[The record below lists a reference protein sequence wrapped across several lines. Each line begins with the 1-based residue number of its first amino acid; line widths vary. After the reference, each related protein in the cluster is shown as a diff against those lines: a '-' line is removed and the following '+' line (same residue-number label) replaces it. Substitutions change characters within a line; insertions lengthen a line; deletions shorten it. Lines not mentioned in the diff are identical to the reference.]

1 MRPIADIARDL
12 QRGAVTSR
20 SLVEE
25 ALAKIED
32 PAGEGSRTFI
42 RVFRDS
48 ALAAADASDN
58 LRTAGL
64 VPSPLAG
71 IPVSIKDL
79 CDVAGVTTYAGSRTL
94 RNAPPAARD
103 APVVARL
110 RAAGAVIVG
119 TTNLTEFAVGGLG
132 LNPHFG
138 DCRNPYDRETG
149 RVPGG
154 SSAGAA
160 VSVTDGMA
168 AVGLGTDTAGS
179 VRIPASLCG
188 VVGFKPTKSR
198 VPTDGVFPLSTTLD
212 SVGPLAPTVACCAVT
227 DAIFANEYPVVP
239 DAIPLDGLRFGI
251 PDTLVIDDLEPA
263 VQVAFDSALSTL
275 SGAGARIEIFKF
287 PELAELGG
295 VGRNRFP
302 AMVEGYSIHR
312 ERLDSMI
319 DLMDPRIS
327 ERLLGGLKISGPDYY
342 DILEFRKGFIERAT
356 AITSRFDAVI
366 MPTLPITA
374 PPIADF
380 HGSDERLRDP
390 HVIIIRNT
398 CVANLLD
405 RCALTIPCHE
415 PDAAPVGFTLMGE
428 NMADKRI
435 FGIGQSVEK
444 LLSPVL

>member
-1 MRPIADIARDL
+1 MRPIADIAKDL
-12 QRGAVTSR
+12 QNGTVTSR
-20 SLVEE
+20 ELVET
-25 ALAKIED
+25 ALTRIED
-32 PAGEGSRTFI
+32 PLGEGSRTFI
-42 RVFRDS
+42 RVFREE
-48 ALAAADASDN
+48 ALAEADASDK
-58 LRTAGL
+58 LRAVGL

-79 CDVAGVTTYAGSRTL
+79 CDVAGVTTYAGSRT
-94 RNAPPAARD
+94 RQNAPAATQD

-160 VSVTDGMA
+160 VSVSDGMA
-168 AVGLGTDTAGS
+168 IMGLGTDTAGS
-179 VRIPASLCG
+179 VRIPASMCG

-227 DAIFANEYPVVP
+227 DAVFANEEPVVP
-239 DAIPLDGLRFGI
+239 KAIKLDGLRFGI

-263 VQVAFDSALSTL
+263 VQTAFDNALGKLSA
-275 SGAGARIEIFKF
+275 AGAKIEIFEF
-287 PELAELGG
+287 AELAELGG

-312 ERLDSMI
+312 ERLETML

-327 ERLLGGLKISGPDYY
+327 ERLLGGVKLTGPDYY
-342 DILEFRKGFIERAT
+342 DILEFRRGFIERAA
-356 AITSRFDAVI
+356 AITSRFDAVV

-380 HGSDERLRDP
+380 YGSDERLSDP

-415 PDAAPVGFTLMGE
+415 AGTAPVGFTLMGE

-435 FGIGQSVEK
+435 LAIGLSIEK
-444 LLSPVL
+444 LLSPIV

>member
-1 MRPIADIARDL
+1 MRHPRHATR
-12 QRGAVTSR
+12 R
-20 SLVEE
+20 SF
-25 ALAKIED
+25 
-32 PAGEGSRTFI
+32 PG
-42 RVFRDS
+42 
-48 ALAAADASDN
+48 
-58 LRTAGL
+58 
-64 VPSPLAG
+64 
-71 IPVSIKDL
+71 
-79 CDVAGVTTYAGSRTL
+79 
-94 RNAPPAARD
+94 
-103 APVVARL
+103 L

-168 AVGLGTDTAGS
+168 AMGLGTDTAGS
-179 VRIPASLCG
+179 VRIPASMCG
-188 VVGFKPTKSR
+188 LVGFKPTKSR

-212 SVGPLAPTVACCAVT
+212 SVGPLAPTVPCCAVT
-227 DAIFANEYPVVP
+227 DAILANEAPVVP
-239 DAIPLDGLRFGI
+239 DEIPLEGLRLGI

-263 VQVAFDSALSTL
+263 VQAAFDGALSKL
-275 SGAGARIEIFKF
+275 SAAGARIEIFEF
-287 PELAELGG
+287 AELAELGA
-295 VGRNRFP
+295 VGSNRFP

-312 ERLDSMI
+312 ERLETMVE
-319 DLMDPRIS
+319 LMDPRIS
-327 ERLLGGLKISGPDYY
+327 ERLLGGVKLSGPDYY
-342 DILEFRKGFIERAT
+342 EILEFRRGFIERAAT
-356 AITSRFDAVI
+356 ITSRFDAVV
-366 MPTLPITA
+366 MPTLAITA

-380 HGSDERLRDP
+380 YGSEERLRDP

-415 PDAAPVGFTLMGE
+415 PGTAPVGFTLMGE

-435 FGIGQSVEK
+435 LGIGRSVEK
-444 LLSPVL
+444 LLSPII

>member
-12 QRGAVTSR
+12 ENGTVTSR
-20 SLVEE
+20 DLVEE
-25 ALAKIED
+25 ALARIDD
-32 PAGEGSRTFI
+32 PDGEGARAFI
-42 RVFRDS
+42 RVFRDE
-48 ALAAADASDN
+48 ALAAADASDK
-58 LRTAGL
+58 LRAVGL
-64 VPSPLAG
+64 VASPLAG

-79 CDVAGVTTYAGSRTL
+79 CDVSGVTTYAGSRTMQ
-94 RNAPPAARD
+94 NGPPAAKD

-110 RAAGAVIVG
+110 RAAGAIIVG

-168 AVGLGTDTAGS
+168 MMGLGTDTAGS
-179 VRIPASLCG
+179 VRIPASMCG

-227 DAIFANEYPVVP
+227 DAIFANEAPIVP

-263 VQVAFDSALSTL
+263 VQAAFDAALGKL
-275 SGAGARIEIFKF
+275 SGAGARVEIFEF
-287 PELAELGG
+287 AELAELGA
-295 VGRNRFP
+295 VGRTRFP
-302 AMVEGYSIHR
+302 AMVEGYAIHR
-312 ERLDSMI
+312 ERLETMFEM
-319 DLMDPRIS
+319 MDPRIS
-327 ERLLGGLKISGPDYY
+327 ERLLGGEKLSGPDYY
-342 DILEFRKGFIERAT
+342 DILEFRKGFIERAA
-356 AITSRFDAVI
+356 AITSRFDAVV

-380 HGSDERLRDP
+380 YGSAERLSDP

-415 PDAAPVGFTLMGE
+415 RGTAPVGFTLMGE

-435 FGIGQSVEK
+435 LGIGRSVEE
-444 LLSPVL
+444 LISPLV

>member
-1 MRPIADIARDL
+1 MRPVADIAKDL
-12 QRGAVTSR
+12 QNGTVTSR
-20 SLVEE
+20 GLVEE

-42 RVFRDS
+42 RVFRDA
-48 ALAAADASDN
+48 ALAAADASDG
-58 LRTAGL
+58 LRAAGL
-64 VPSPLAG
+64 IPSPLAG

-79 CDVAGVTTYAGSRTL
+79 CDVAGVTTYAGSPTMQ
-94 RNAPPAARD
+94 NAPPAKDD

-179 VRIPASLCG
+179 VRIPASMCG
-188 VVGFKPTKSR
+188 LAGFKPTKAR

-212 SVGPLAPTVACCAVT
+212 SVGPLAPTVACCALV
-227 DAIFANEYPVVP
+227 DAIFANESPVVP
-239 DAIPLDGLRFGI
+239 DRIPLDGLRFGI

-263 VQVAFDSALSTL
+263 VQEAFDRALSKL
-275 SGAGARIEIFKF
+275 SAAGARVEIFEF
-287 PELAELGG
+287 PELAELGA

-302 AMVEGYSIHR
+302 AMVEGYAIHR
-312 ERLDSMI
+312 ERLETMI
-319 DLMDPRIS
+319 ELMDPRIS
-327 ERLLGGLKISGPDYY
+327 ERLLGGNKLSGPDYY
-342 DILEFRKGFIERAT
+342 EILEFRRGFIDRAA
-356 AITSRFDAVI
+356 AITSRFDAVV
-366 MPTLPITA
+366 MPTLAITA

-380 HGSDERLRDP
+380 YGSDERLRDP

-415 PDAAPVGFTLMGE
+415 PGTAPVGFTLMGE

-435 FGIGQSVEK
+435 LGIGQSVEK
-444 LLSPVL
+444 LISPNL

>member
-1 MRPIADIARDL
+1 MRPIADIAKDL
-12 QRGAVTSR
+12 QNGTVNSRG
-20 SLVEE
+20 LVED

-42 RVFRDS
+42 RVFREE
-48 ALAAADASDN
+48 ALAAADASDK
-58 LRTAGL
+58 LRAVGL

-79 CDVAGVTTYAGSRTL
+79 CDVAGVTTYAGSRTMQ
-94 RNAPPAARD
+94 NGPPATRD

-168 AVGLGTDTAGS
+168 AMGLGTDTAGS
-179 VRIPASLCG
+179 VRIPASMCG

-198 VPTDGVFPLSTTLD
+198 VPTEGVFPLSTTLD

-227 DAIFANEYPVVP
+227 DAIFANEAPIVP
-239 DAIPLDGLRFGI
+239 DSIPLEGLRFGI

-263 VQVAFDSALSTL
+263 VQAAFDAALGKL
-275 SGAGARIEIFKF
+275 SGAGARIEIFAF
-287 PELAELGG
+287 SELAELGG
-295 VGRNRFP
+295 IGRNRFP

-312 ERLDSMI
+312 ERLETMI
-319 DLMDPRIS
+319 ELMDPRIS
-327 ERLLGGLKISGPDYY
+327 ERLLGGLKLTGPDYY
-342 DILEFRKGFIERAT
+342 EIFEFRLGFIERAA
-356 AITSRFDAVI
+356 AITSRFDAVV

-380 HGSDERLRDP
+380 YGSDERLSDP

-415 PDAAPVGFTLMGE
+415 AGTAPVGFTLMGE

-435 FGIGQSVEK
+435 LGMGQSVENV
-444 LLSPVL
+444 LSPIV

>member
-1 MRPIADIARDL
+1 MRPIADIAKDL
-12 QRGAVTSR
+12 QEGAVTSR
-20 SLVEE
+20 GLVED

-42 RVFRDS
+42 RVFRD
-48 ALAAADASDN
+48 AAVAAADASDR
-58 LRTAGL
+58 LRAVGM

-94 RNAPPAARD
+94 QNAPPAPRD

-138 DCRNPYDRETG
+138 DCRNPYDRKTG

-179 VRIPASLCG
+179 VRIPASMCG
-188 VVGFKPTKSR
+188 LVGFKPTKSR

-212 SVGPLAPTVACCAVT
+212 SVGPLAPTVACCALT
-227 DAIFANEYPVVP
+227 DAIFANEAPLVP
-239 DAIPLDGLRFGI
+239 EKIPLNGLRFGI

-263 VQVAFDSALSTL
+263 VQAAFDGALSKL
-275 SGAGARIEIFKF
+275 SAAGARIEIFAF
-287 PELAELGG
+287 PELAELGA

-312 ERLDSMI
+312 ERLETMI
-319 DLMDPRIS
+319 ELMDPRIS
-327 ERLLGGLKISGPDYY
+327 ERLLGGVKLSGPDYY
-342 DILEFRKGFIERAT
+342 EILEFRRGFMECAA
-356 AITSRFDAVI
+356 AITSRFDALV
-366 MPTLPITA
+366 MPTLAITA

-380 HGSDERLRDP
+380 KGSDERLRDP

-415 PDAAPVGFTLMGE
+415 QGTAPVGFTLMGE

-435 FGIGQSVEK
+435 LAIGRSVEK
-444 LLSPVL
+444 LLSPVI

>member
-1 MRPIADIARDL
+1 MRPIADIAQGL
-12 QRGAVTSR
+12 QEGAVTSR
-20 SLVEE
+20 GLVED

-42 RVFRDS
+42 RVFRD
-48 ALAAADASDN
+48 AAVAAADASDR
-58 LRTAGL
+58 LRAIGV

-79 CDVAGVTTYAGSRTL
+79 CDVAGVTTYAGSRT
-94 RNAPPAARD
+94 RQNAPPATRD

-138 DCRNPYDRETG
+138 DCRNPYDRKTG

-168 AVGLGTDTAGS
+168 AMGLGTDTAGS
-179 VRIPASLCG
+179 VRIPASMCG
-188 VVGFKPTKSR
+188 LVGFKPTKSR

-212 SVGPLAPTVACCAVT
+212 SVGPLAPTVACCALT
-227 DAIFANEYPVVP
+227 DAIFANEAPLVP
-239 DAIPLDGLRFGI
+239 ENIPLDGMRFGI
-251 PDTLVIDDLEPA
+251 PDTLVMDDLEPV
-263 VQVAFDSALSTL
+263 VQATFDGALSKL
-275 SGAGARIEIFKF
+275 SAAGARIEIFAF
-287 PELAELGG
+287 PELAELGA

-312 ERLDSMI
+312 ERLETMI
-319 DLMDPRIS
+319 ELMDPRIS
-327 ERLLGGLKISGPDYY
+327 ERLLGGVKLSGPDYY
-342 DILEFRKGFIERAT
+342 EILEFRSGFMERAA
-356 AITSRFDAVI
+356 AITSRFDAVV
-366 MPTLPITA
+366 MPTLSITA
-374 PPIADF
+374 PQIADF

-405 RCALTIPCHE
+405 RCALTIPCHVQGT
-415 PDAAPVGFTLMGE
+415 APVGFTLMGE

-435 FGIGQSVEK
+435 LAIGKSVEK
-444 LLSPVL
+444 LLSPII